1 MANFDVIAILKANVS
16 DFKKGMKEAEG
27 TLKNFKQASGSTLQ
41 NIGNLASGAGKALTI
56 GVTAPLVAAG
66 TKAYLMAADM
76 EDALGATEQIFGS
89 AANEV
94 KSWANNLESYYGIA
108 EAEALE
114 YSNTMGAML
123 KNIGGLSEQEAA
135 KTSATLMELAGDLT
149 AMYGGTVESAVQ
161 ALTGA
166 LKGNNAMKRNLMSAA

>member
-56 GVTAPLVAAG
+56 GVTAPIAAVS
-66 TKAYLMAADM
+66 TKAFLMAADM

-94 KSWANNLESYYGIA
+94 KSWADNLESYYGVS
-108 EAEALE
+108 EAKALE

-135 KTSATLMELAGDLT
+135 KTAGNLVELAGDLR
-149 AMYGGTVESAVQ
+149 AMFGGTTESAIQ

-166 LKGNNAMKRNLMSAA
+166 LKGNYSIERNLMSAA

>member
-27 TLKNFKQASGSTLQ
+27 TLKEFQKSSSRTFQ

-66 TKAYLMAADM
+66 TQAFMFAADM

-94 KSWANNLESYYGIA
+94 KSWADNLESYYGIA
-108 EAEALE
+108 ESDALQ
-114 YSNTMGAML
+114 YGNTMGAML
-123 KNIGGLSEQEAA
+123 KNIGGLSEKEAA
-135 KTSATLMELAGDLT
+135 KTAGNLVELAGDLS
-149 AMYGGTVESAVQ
+149 AMFGGSTDSAVQ

-166 LKGNNAMKRNLMSAA
+166 LKGNYSIERNLMSAA